1 VLTRQ
6 PVPHIDRARFE
17 SHGGVAQGGY
27 VLAEAPGGDPDVL
40 LLATGSE
47 VAVAVAARALLERDG
62 IAARVVSVPS
72 WELFE
77 AQGPGWEEIVLPRA
91 VTARVAVE
99 AGSPQGWLRWVGGAG
114 RVVGIERF
122 GASAPG
128 GEVLERLGI
137 TPERVAD
144 MAARALGRSA
154 VGA

>member
-1 VLTRQ
+1 
-6 PVPHIDRARFE
+6 
-17 SHGGVAQGGY
+17 
-27 VLAEAPGGDPDVL
+27 
-40 LLATGSE
+40 
-47 VAVAVAARALLERDG
+47 VAVGARALLEREG
-62 IAARVVSVPS
+62 IAARVVSLPS

-114 RVVGIERF
+114 HVVGIGRF

-137 TPERVAD
+137 TAEHVAD
-144 MAARALGRSA
+144 AAARALGGCPDLATGRLVA
-154 VGA
+154 